1 MAKKNPPADKAP
13 APTDS
18 APQALFGSNIHPALI
33 TIDGTEHQLGEF
45 VAAAHEASGLS
56 VEDWNKLPG
65 DELDR
70 QIDAAIVA
78 AGGPSSLPDVQDPPL
93 PPTPVDLVECAVLYD
108 SVYGKH
114 DDIIQLPRAQA
125 DAAHAAGFV
134 DTHPH
139 AMKAIRAAKEAKAS
153 A

>member
-1 MAKKNPPADKAP
+1 MSRKSPPAP
-13 APTDS
+13 APGAT
-18 APQALFGSNIHPALI
+18 APTLTEGIIESTAETRPDDAAPGVQ
-33 TIDGTEHQLGEF
+33 IDGQGLDP
-45 VAAAHEASGLS
+45 AAE
-56 VEDWNKLPG
+56 
-65 DELDR
+65 
-70 QIDAAIVA
+70 
-78 AGGPSSLPDVQDPPL
+78 SSPEQTAPPEE
-93 PPTPVDLVECAVLYD
+93 PADLVECAVLYD

-139 AMKAIRAAKEAKAS
+139 AMKAIRAAKGAKAN

>member
-1 MAKKNPPADKAP
+1 MGKKNPPANNAP
-13 APTDS
+13 APGES
-18 APQALFGSNIHPALI
+18 PQEALLGSNIHPATLLI
-33 TIDGTEHQLGEF
+33 ADHEYQLGDF
-45 VAAAHEASGLS
+45 VREAFTVSGLS
-56 VEDWNKLPG
+56 VAEWNALPETER
-65 DELDR
+65 DQLIDHAVVEL
-70 QIDAAIVA
+70 
-78 AGGPSSLPDVQDPPL
+78 GGPSFLPEEQTPL
-93 PPTPVDLVECAVLYD
+93 EPVDLVECAVLYD